1 MTSFGNL
8 RMPLGRQIVAE
19 DVKGCGHGREGE
31 LAMILTI
38 AEIAEAFSDHR
49 FTEVYPYL
57 SDDVRWTVIG
67 DRLIAGKADVIA
79 ACDESAAYLATATT
93 EFSRFKLVVG
103 EDAAVV
109 DARATY
115 TDAEKNTFAVAS
127 CDIYEFAD
135 GMVSEIT
142 SYNVEVT

>member
-1 MTSFGNL
+1 MS
-8 RMPLGRQIVAE
+8 
-19 DVKGCGHGREGE
+19 
-31 LAMILTI
+31 LTI

-49 FTEVYPYL
+49 FGEVVPYL

-67 DRLIAGKADVIA
+67 DRLIAGKAEVIA

-93 EFSRFKLVVG
+93 EFSRFKVVVG

-135 GMVSEIT
+135 GKLSAIT